1 MRSALK
7 LRCEELGAPFSSGEF
22 VANSGNRV
30 TQMALVRYYS
40 AFFQDQLQAP
50 YIGDTYT
57 EQQHSSR
64 TGTSPLRD
72 QPLLKEN
79 SLLVGRIIEAAELA
93 VTELRI
99 KFRRLERKRV

>member
-40 AFFQDQLQAP
+40 AFFQDPLPTPHISNVHERIGPDHNQVGKLARLHCAQFGADAAHLSATAWRRREPTAP
-50 YIGDTYT
+50 
-57 EQQHSSR
+57 
-64 TGTSPLRD
+64 
-72 QPLLKEN
+72 
-79 SLLVGRIIEAAELA
+79 SLAA
-93 VTELRI
+93 RPP
-99 KFRRLERKRV
+99 